1 MSYRARGCA
10 YQGAPD
16 RPEGLLLMSNAE
28 SGLTPSE
35 LGELEARLRDKRAEL
50 ESLLG
55 SLSQITGTKRD
66 CAILDMAD
74 SASLAEMQQRAR
86 SLTEQHTETIR
97 EIEAALRRLESGRYG
112 LSEVSGEPIGYQ
124 RLRIIPWAR
133 TAAVDG

>member
-1 MSYRARGCA
+1 
-10 YQGAPD
+10 
-16 RPEGLLLMSNAE
+16 MSNAE

-112 LSEVSGEPIGYQ
+112 LSEVSGEPIGYP

-133 TAAVDG
+133 TAAADG